1 MLHLDGDYQTQVL
14 FFNLNLTDLGNK
26 EVLSGIDIKIHE
38 DELFVIIGEVGSG
51 KSTLLAAILNETT
64 LTSGN
69 IKRKGRIAYVEQE
82 PFILSGTIKDN
93 ILFGLPFNQ
102 QKLLNAIMVSW
113 LQQDKINKKKYCIFY
128 FNLKK
133 IKTHFKFIL

>member
-1 MLHLDGDYQTQVL
+1 MEIIRLKY

-102 QKLLNAIMVSW
+102 QKLLNAIMVYIIIIIIFKSADSISK
-113 LQQDKINKKKYCIFY
+113 LENYEKYWIY
-128 FNLKK
+128 FL
-133 IKTHFKFIL
+133 FWD